1 MAESGGLQDEII
13 NVYVDY
19 LKEIAQGLYDAM
31 TSISSAHVIYASYLG
46 EFISDYNGN
55 AYEELATVYKGLVGD
70 LQELMVYYSVASSN
84 IVKVAEYFKD
94 VDMIEANKIGQDF
107 SGINNNTSTGSDIP
121 NSPMDIRAGWMDEED
136 RKGMEYHSPMSDT
149 SIESSGK

>member
-13 NVYVDY
+13 NVDVDY
-19 LKEIAQGLYDAM
+19 LKEIAQGLYDVM

-46 EFISDYNGN
+46 EFISDYNGT
-55 AYEELATVYKGLVGD
+55 AYEELTTVYKGLVGD
-70 LQELMVYYSVASSN
+70 LQELMVYYSVASSS
-84 IVKVAEYFKD
+84 IVKAAEYFKD
-94 VDMIEANKIGQDF
+94 VDMIEANKIGKDF
-107 SGINNNTSTGSDIP
+107 SGINNNSSTGSDIP

-149 SIESSGK
+149 SIEPAGK